1 MDHTSDALRAL
12 VLTYYRLSVRNDLY
26 SYFSMLLIC
35 GGRGIIPAQ
44 TRGRA
49 HLRCRARWRDMPR
62 GRQTIRKNGSLTAF
76 NIALYLRTGRSK
88 PAR

>member
-49 HLRCRARWRDMPR
+49 HLDAALGGETCRGVAKQSGKMVR
-62 GRQTIRKNGSLTAF
+62 
-76 NIALYLRTGRSK
+76 
-88 PAR
+88 